1 MWLRDAVVPWQATS
15 SSSASTGGKKNY
27 SCRVVLPSR
36 GLERGRGGWGPRLLS
51 RPSLTRASATSVPRA
66 HRRTFVA
73 PFRSRYSRN
82 RLFFLFLVFFPPFL
96 SLSLASRSAH
106 SANRDKRKTRWCQCA
121 IKLEE
126 SVHSTTW
133 SGCHCAAANLST
145 SPFAVIAA
153 VSNRQVAEE

>member
-15 SSSASTGGKKNY
+15 SSSASTGEKKNY
-27 SCRVVLPSR
+27 SSRVVLPSR

-66 HRRTFVA
+66 HRGTFVA

-82 RLFFLFLVFFPPFL
+82 RLFFFCFPSFSPLF
-96 SLSLASRSAH
+96 SLTRDH

-145 SPFAVIAA
+145 SPFVVIVA

>member
-82 RLFFLFLVFFPPFL
+82 RLFFCFSSFSPLFSL
-96 SLSLASRSAH
+96 SLSLLGVLIVQTEIQKENALVPVCDQVGGVSAF
-106 SANRDKRKTRWCQCA
+106 NDMEW
-121 IKLEE
+121 
-126 SVHSTTW
+126 
-133 SGCHCAAANLST
+133 LSL
-145 SPFAVIAA
+145 
-153 VSNRQVAEE
+153 RRR

>member
-106 SANRDKRKTRWCQCA
+106 SANRDPKGKRVGASVRSSWRSQC
-121 IKLEE
+121 IQRHG
-126 SVHSTTW
+126 VV
-133 SGCHCAAANLST
+133 
-145 SPFAVIAA
+145 VIAPPLTSLPA
-153 VSNRQVAEE
+153 PSPLLPRCRIDK